1 MSPGKG
7 RASAGKGG
15 LPGFSVRMEKV
26 PAACPGVAE
35 ERIQGGDSFMQ
46 SLFWARFKA
55 NTGWKSFIFRIE
67 VGPEAFSST
76 LLVLVRPLGLG
87 FSFAY
92 VPHGPGKV
100 PMSLPVDAFL
110 EALSEKISENIDGR
124 LLFVRFDLAW
134 EKEEG
139 KSRALLDSIRGGRT
153 RLGRGSPV
161 QVPDTTI
168 LDLRKTEEE
177 ILGGMKPKWRYNIRL
192 SEKKNVEVG
201 REGAGALDVFYGLYE
216 ETARRD
222 GIAIHPFSY
231 YKTLLETADRAG
243 GDVGKGQTGADET
256 AGNERPSISVWVAR
270 HEGVPVAS
278 IITLFLDRHAT
289 YLYGASS
296 NEKRNL
302 MPAYA
307 LQWKAIAAAKSEGC
321 RDYDFFGIPPDGNPN
336 HAMAGLY
343 LFKTGFG
350 GSLRHRVGSID
361 YPLSRTAYAAFRS
374 AEALRLFWHK
384 KVKKTMKTAVHAFLK
399 ASGRSKSD

>member
-1 MSPGKG
+1 MSPGKE
-7 RASAGKGG
+7 RVAAGKGRVPE
-15 LPGFSVRMEKV
+15 LSLRMEEF
-26 PAACPGVAE
+26 PAAGPGRAE
-35 ERIQGGDSFMQ
+35 GKGPGGDSFMQ

-55 NTGWKSFIFRIE
+55 NTGWRSFLFRIE
-67 VGPEAFSST
+67 VGSEGYSSSVF
-76 LLVLVRPLGLG
+76 VLVRPLTLG

-92 VPHGPGKV
+92 LPHGPREI
-100 PMSLPVDAFL
+100 PSSLSPDAFL
-110 EALSEKISENIDGR
+110 ETLAEKIAGKIGGR
-124 LLFVRFDLAW
+124 LLFVRFDLPW
-134 EKEEG
+134 EREEG
-139 KSRALLDSIRGGRT
+139 KSLALLDSIRGGRT
-153 RLGRGSPV
+153 RLDRGLPV

-177 ILGGMKPKWRYNIRL
+177 ILAGMKPKWRYNIRL
-192 SEKKNVEVG
+192 SEKKDVEVS
-201 REGAGALDVFYGLYE
+201 REGKAALGVFYGLYE

-222 GIAIHPFSY
+222 GIAIHPLSY
-231 YKTLLETADRAG
+231 YETLLKTAELAG
-243 GDVGKGQTGADET
+243 SDG
-256 AGNERPSISVWVAR
+256 PSVSVWVAR

-278 IITLFLDRHAT
+278 IITLFLEGRAT

-307 LQWKAIAAAKSEGC
+307 LQWKAIQAAKSEGC

-350 GSLRHRVGSID
+350 GRILHRVGSVD
-361 YPLSRTAYAAFRS
+361 YPLSRAFYAAFRL

-384 KVKKTMKTAVHAFLK
+384 KVRKAAKTAVHAFRK
-399 ASGRSKSD
+399 ALGGARSG